1 MDANSFIEFLNK
13 PFRERLATHYA
24 FYQAELEK
32 GFMTGRMGDAP
43 VDRRMAYKDLFSDTF
58 REVLVFGSNSY
69 LNLGNHPYV
78 LDRVCDAVRQYGTGT
93 GGSPAF
99 SGYTRQHRDLEQRLA
114 ALAGHED
121 ALLLP
126 SGYMANLCWVNGL
139 MTRQDILLYDKHSH
153 ASVINAI
160 KMTGV
165 QFFPYDPDNLP
176 ALEKLIAELR
186 ARPGSPQL
194 FATVEGVRSTDGS
207 VIQLRTLLDLCKCN
221 DIFVILDDAHGLG
234 VLGERGW
241 GTLEHLDLLGQVD
254 MRMSTC
260 SKALG
265 AQGAWVSGS
274 REAIFYLRSYAKP
287 YVFTTALAQTTV
299 ATISAALDV
308 MEREPERRRAV
319 HANRRYLT
327 QQLRTAGFTVGDS
340 DTGIVPVYLP
350 DGVAGRFNRALY
362 EQGLFV
368 NVMEYPMVA
377 PGAERLRFSLMA
389 QHTRD
394 DIDRAVAIVTETAR
408 AFGLVLAQPTAAR
421 GEPVA
426 A

>member
-1 MDANSFIEFLNK
+1 MDANSFIEFLNQ
-13 PFRERLATHYA
+13 PFRKRLASQFA
-24 FYQAELEK
+24 FYRAELEK
-32 GFMTGRMGDAP
+32 GFMTGRMGSAP
-43 VDRRMAYKDLFSDTF
+43 VATRMPYKELFDDSF
-58 REVLVFGSNSY
+58 REVLIFGSNSY
-69 LNLGNHPYV
+69 LNLSTHPHV
-78 LDRVCDAVRQYGTGT
+78 IAKVIDATRRYGIGT

-99 SGYTRQHRDLEQRLA
+99 SGYTRQHRDLELRLA

-139 MTRQDILLYDKHSH
+139 MTRNDVLLYDKHSH

-165 QFFPYDPDNLP
+165 QFFPYDPDDLDGL
-176 ALEKLIAELR
+176 AQLIDKIR
-186 ARPGSPQL
+186 AQRNDIQL

-207 VIQLRTLLDLCKCN
+207 VIELERLLDICRRH

-234 VLGERGW
+234 VLGEHGA
-241 GTLEHLDLLGQVD
+241 GTLEHLGLTGRVD

-265 AQGAWVSGS
+265 AQGAFVSGS

-287 YVFTTALAQTTV
+287 YVFTTALAQP
-299 ATISAALDV
+299 TIAAIDAGLDV
-308 MEREPERRRAV
+308 LTDEPERRHRL
-319 HANRRYLT
+319 HANRAYLAAHAEA
-327 QQLRTAGFTVGDS
+327 AGFKVGHTAS
-340 DTGIVPVYLP
+340 GIVPIYLP
-350 DGVAGRFNRALY
+350 DGIAGPFNRILY

-368 NVMEYPMVA
+368 NVMEYPMVP
-377 PGAERLRFSLMA
+377 PGAERLRFSLMSDHDHA
-389 QHTRD
+389 
-394 DIDRAVAIVTETAR
+394 DIDAAIALLRATADR
-408 AFGLVLAQPTAAR
+408 LGVRRQDST
-421 GEPVA
+421 VA

>member
-1 MDANSFIEFLNK
+1 MDATAYIEFMNL
-13 PFRERLATHYA
+13 PFRDRLRSQYA
-24 FYQAELEK
+24 FYEEELRK
-32 GFMTGRMGDAP
+32 GYMTGRMGSAP
-43 VDRRMAYKDLFSDTF
+43 VDSRMQYKDLHSNEF
-58 REVLVFGSNSY
+58 RELLIFGSNSY
-69 LNLGNHPYV
+69 LNLSTHPYV
-78 LDRVCDAVRQYGTGT
+78 VEKVCASVREYGVGT

-99 SGYTRQHRDLEQRLA
+99 SGYTRQHHDLEQRLA
-114 ALAGHED
+114 GLAGHDD

-139 MTRQDILLYDKHSH
+139 MTRHDILLYDRHSH

-176 ALEKLIAELR
+176 ALEQLIAEIR
-186 ARPGSPQL
+186 ARPGKPQL

-207 VIQLRTLLDLCKCN
+207 VAQLAALLDLCKAN
-221 DIFVILDDAHGLG
+221 DIFMILDDAHGLG

-241 GTLEHLDLLGQVD
+241 GTLEYRELLGRVD

-287 YVFTTALAQTTV
+287 YVFTTALAQPTV
-299 ATISAALDV
+299 AAINAALDV
-308 MEREPERRRAV
+308 LDNEPQLRKRL
-319 HANRRYLT
+319 HANRAALSDALARE
-327 QQLRTAGFTVGDS
+327 GFQVGPS
-340 DTGIVPVYLP
+340 ETGIVPVYLP
-350 DGVAGRFNRALY
+350 DGVAGRFNRRLD
-362 EQGLFV
+362 ERGLFV

-377 PGAERLRFSLMA
+377 PGAERLRFSVMA
-389 QHTRD
+389 RHTQA
-394 DIDRAVAIVTETAR
+394 DIDAAVRIVRETAD
-408 AFGLVLAQPTAAR
+408 ALA
-421 GEPVA
+421 
-426 A
+426 